1 MNTVSGLPW
10 TVLRVHRPALVL
22 WGAFVA
28 VVAGL
33 LVWAVEIEADRARA
47 ELARCAHHDACSVTA
62 TLFYGDTI
70 RWASLAL
77 CFSFCAVAAWAGASL
92 VARELESGTAQLA
105 WTQSVSPVRWLTA
118 KLAVPA
124 LALTLGG
131 AVLVPLF
138 RWVWSNNPDRL
149 DDGWSGFS
157 TFVALG
163 PATVAYALCALAVG
177 ALAGL
182 LLGRALPALGV
193 TLAVMLLLNQ
203 ILGTFRADLWPKVT
217 RTGVTAAASPT
228 GPGSWRTGCSSTA
241 TGSRTPTT
249 GTASV
254 RPRGSDAARP
264 TTGSPA
270 TTRSTIRSPTSGPS
284 TWWRPASSSPSPP
297 RPPPPPSGCCAAAP
311 RRPRPGAAGRGR
323 NQPLR
328 PVPYALHGGG
338 DVRGPRT
345 SGRPGAAPRYPA
357 RHVAVTIDSDE
368 LATLSQ

>member
-1 MNTVSGLPW
+1 MNTVGGLPR

-33 LVWAVEIEADRARA
+33 LVRAAAIEAGRNRA
-47 ELARCAHHDACSVTA
+47 ELARCAHHGDCHFTA
-62 TLFYGDTI
+62 VLSYGDTM
-70 RWASLAL
+70 RWTGLAL

-92 VARELESGTAQLA
+92 IARELESGTAQLA
-105 WTQSVSPVRWLTA
+105 WTQSVTPVRWLTA

-124 LALTLGG
+124 LALALGG

-138 RWVWSNNPDRL
+138 RWSWSNNPDRL

-217 RTGVTAAASPT
+217 RTGVTAGGLPHRAWQLESGVLVHGHRVANPDYGYCAGTAERISRCDATHGITGRYAVYHPVSHFWPLHLVETGIVLAVAA
-228 GPGSWRTGCSSTA
+228 TA
-241 TGSRTPTT
+241 TATAFRLLRRRT
-249 GTASV
+249 A
-254 RPRGSDAARP
+254 
-264 TTGSPA
+264 
-270 TTRSTIRSPTSGPS
+270 
-284 TWWRPASSSPSPP
+284 
-297 RPPPPPSGCCAAAP
+297 
-311 RRPRPGAAGRGR
+311 
-323 NQPLR
+323 
-328 PVPYALHGGG
+328 
-338 DVRGPRT
+338 
-345 SGRPGAAPRYPA
+345 
-357 RHVAVTIDSDE
+357 
-368 LATLSQ
+368 

>member
-70 RWASLAL
+70 RWAGLAL

-149 DDGWSGFS
+149 DDGWSGFN

-217 RTGVTAAASPT
+217 RTGVTAAGLPHRAWQLENGVLVHGHRVANPDYGHCVGTAARIRRCAADHGIT
-228 GPGSWRTGCSSTA
+228 GHYAVYHPVSHFWPLHLVETGIVLAVATAATA
-241 TGSRTPTT
+241 TAFRLLRRRT
-249 GTASV
+249 A
-254 RPRGSDAARP
+254 
-264 TTGSPA
+264 
-270 TTRSTIRSPTSGPS
+270 
-284 TWWRPASSSPSPP
+284 
-297 RPPPPPSGCCAAAP
+297 
-311 RRPRPGAAGRGR
+311 
-323 NQPLR
+323 
-328 PVPYALHGGG
+328 
-338 DVRGPRT
+338 
-345 SGRPGAAPRYPA
+345 
-357 RHVAVTIDSDE
+357 
-368 LATLSQ
+368 